1 MLGETG
7 KLGILT
13 GTCEDRGVACSDR
26 TASLTLE
33 RVGHDRSPAALGS
46 GADEFVNELDKL
58 IRKADGDLLA
68 HPIMVPDWYQYANA
82 GPIDAVAAEVDCVA
96 RYAPRVGSSAEQ
108 PGPVEGTDAAAV
120 RDPLAVPEAVIDARR
135 RPMSERLEL
144 ALNWNT
150 VASELRAG
158 LAAVR
163 RGTPA
168 DQ

>member
-1 MLGETG
+1 MSSA
-7 KLGILT
+7 I
-13 GTCEDRGVACSDR
+13 GT
-26 TASLTLE
+26 
-33 RVGHDRSPAALGS
+33 
-46 GADEFVNELDKL
+46 
-58 IRKADGDLLA
+58 
-68 HPIMVPDWYQYANA
+68 
-82 GPIDAVAAEVDCVA
+82 A

-108 PGPVEGTDAAAV
+108 SRPDGAADPVAV

-158 LAAVR
+158 LAAVK
-163 RGTPA
+163 RGAPV